1 MERKDGLHA
10 RHGTQKP
17 IHADLT
23 CSGELHDNC
32 FQHALLNTLW
42 FLQMYSDVSSVLLDI
57 AERERE
63 RKQGERC
70 GRETKLVKQARAV
83 VVHGCSLQMTIVMS
97 RGAAGMAEER
107 KAYHLTSHVLCH
119 IP

>member
-10 RHGTQKP
+10 RYGTQKP

-23 CSGELHDNC
+23 CSGELHNNC

-42 FLQMYSDVSSVLLDI
+42 EKGV
-57 AERERE
+57 E
-63 RKQGERC
+63 
-70 GRETKLVKQARAV
+70 ETKLVKQARAV

-97 RGAAGMAEER
+97 RSAAGMAEER